1 MMAWPT
7 ILFGALLVMLGAT
20 SYTNA
25 KPNELTGNVSPTA
38 LIPAGFG
45 AALVVCG
52 VLALN
57 EKIRK
62 HAMHAAAMVGLLGV
76 VGGLVP
82 LIRSLAKGN
91 EFDPNAPATRSGL
104 LMTIVCAVFVGMC
117 VKSFI
122 DARRSWV
129 LREEMG
135 MGAKV

>member
-20 SYTNA
+20 SYTNG
-25 KPNELTGNVSPTA
+25 KPNELTGTVSPTS

-52 VLALN
+52 LAAFN
-57 EKIRK
+57 GKVRK
-62 HAMHAAAMVGLLGV
+62 HAMHAAAMVGLLGAA
-76 VGGLVP
+76 GGLVP
-82 LIRSLAKGN
+82 LIRSAAKGN
-91 EFDPNAPATRSGL
+91 AIDPNAPATRSGL
-104 LMTIVCAVFVGMC
+104 LMTILCVVFVGMC

-122 DARRSWV
+122 DGRRARV

-135 MGAKV
+135 LGAKV